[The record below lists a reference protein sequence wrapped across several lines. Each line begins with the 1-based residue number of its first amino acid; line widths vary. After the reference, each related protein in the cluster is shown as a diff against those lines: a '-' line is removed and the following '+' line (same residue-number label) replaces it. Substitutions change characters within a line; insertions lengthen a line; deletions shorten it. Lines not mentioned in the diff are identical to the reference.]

1 MDLVEIVKLANRLLL
16 DCVQLVLEVLCG
28 SQSLDSINVEVSV
41 DTVNSESTSCGCDE
55 SFR

>member
-28 SQSLDSINVEVSV
+28 SQSLNVEVSV
-41 DTVNSESTSCGCDE
+41 DHTVNTESTSCHE
-55 SFR
+55 